1 MSKKQTISVTTPFGV
16 FTRTTATPYKFA
28 VVSRAVS
35 RNTYDHEG
43 NLRVLT
49 WETAEQFR
57 NWIAAFKSGGG
68 VFGRFAKDNGYVL
81 SYHSS
86 EAAARKAADK
96 GNSPYV
102 TTETLG
108 VFPVDAA

>member
-1 MSKKQTISVTTPFGV
+1 MSKPTLTVTTPFGV
-16 FTRTTATPYKFA
+16 FSRNTDTPYTHA
-28 VVSRAVS
+28 VVSLAVS
-35 RNTYDHEG
+35 RTIGFDDNDQPIVA
-43 NLRVLT
+43 N

-57 NWIAAFKSGGG
+57 QWLGCAKVG

-102 TTETLG
+102 TTRTLG
-108 VFPVDAA
+108 VFPVDAQ